1 MVVTDYDGKKKENIR
16 QEKMLTFRSRNSI
29 LMHSPN
35 YILLDSRGGNDND
48 LRPHILA
55 APRGHNLDKDAF
67 VEFLKQGLEEYKK
80 RGNN

>member
-1 MVVTDYDGKKKENIR
+1 
-16 QEKMLTFRSRNSI
+16 
-29 LMHSPN
+29 MHSPN

>member
-1 MVVTDYDGKKKENIR
+1 
-16 QEKMLTFRSRNSI
+16 MLTSRSRNSI
-29 LMHSPN
+29 PMHSPTT
-35 YILLDSRGGNDND
+35 LLDSRGGNDND

>member
-1 MVVTDYDGKKKENIR
+1 
-16 QEKMLTFRSRNSI
+16 
-29 LMHSPN
+29 MHSPTTFCW
-35 YILLDSRGGNDND
+35 IAAAGNDND

>member
-1 MVVTDYDGKKKENIR
+1 
-16 QEKMLTFRSRNSI
+16 MLTFRSRNSI
-29 LMHSPN
+29 LMHSPTTFCC
-35 YILLDSRGGNDND
+35 SRGGNDND